1 MFTAFG
7 SAALLGPILG
17 ARLFARG
24 GFELVFRVLGLLSF
38 VSTSLTA
45 LL

>member
-17 ARLFARG
+17 GRLFSKG

-38 VSTSLTA
+38 VSTALTA
-45 LL
+45 AL